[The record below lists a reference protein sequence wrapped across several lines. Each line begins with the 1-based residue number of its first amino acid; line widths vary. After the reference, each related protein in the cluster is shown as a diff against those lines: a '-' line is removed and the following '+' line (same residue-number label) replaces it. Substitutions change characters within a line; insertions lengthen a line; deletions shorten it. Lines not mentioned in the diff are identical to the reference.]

1 MEKIVITR
9 RCTQIFCSALGHQ
22 FIRREF
28 FKIIMGFWFPCD
40 IFPFSRCAL
49 TSATDEGN
57 VIEPLSSRNT
67 WGAYWME
74 NRKEELNVR
83 I

>member
-1 MEKIVITR
+1 MENIVITR
-9 RCTQIFCSALGHQ
+9 RGIQIFCFALGHQ
-22 FIRREF
+22 FIQREF
-28 FKIIMGFWFPCD
+28 FKIITGLWFPCE

-49 TSATDEGN
+49 TFATDEGN

-74 NRKEELNVR
+74 NRKEEPNVR

>member
-1 MEKIVITR
+1 MENIVITR
-9 RCTQIFCSALGHQ
+9 RGTQIFCFALGHQ
-22 FIRREF
+22 YSLGSF
-28 FKIIMGFWFPCD
+28 FQIIMGFWFPCD
-40 IFPFSRCAL
+40 IFPFSRCAV

-74 NRKEELNVR
+74 NRKEEPNVR